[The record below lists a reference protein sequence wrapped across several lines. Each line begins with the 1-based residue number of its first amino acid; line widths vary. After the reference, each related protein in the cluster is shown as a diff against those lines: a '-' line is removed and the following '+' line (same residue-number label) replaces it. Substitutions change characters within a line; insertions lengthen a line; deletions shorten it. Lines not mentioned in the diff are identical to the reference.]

1 MPPYSFVKM
10 SEEESLFSP
19 SNNSSSKL
27 LSNSKLDEDGW
38 SVEEFLSPS
47 EKKWKMLQK
56 ITQEELIST
65 LFK

>member
-10 SEEESLFSP
+10 NEEESLFNP

-47 EKKWKMLQK
+47 EKLLSMRG
-56 ITQEELIST
+56 
-65 LFK
+65 

>member
-10 SEEESLFSP
+10 NEEESLFNP

-38 SVEEFLSPS
+38 SIERFGPSKSIVYEGLSFV
-47 EKKWKMLQK
+47 
-56 ITQEELIST
+56 
-65 LFK
+65 LF